1 MKGER
6 RMRRTDTIREK
17 ERVRERDRHTHAHR
31 QTVRQTDRKT
41 YNTNRHKLVNRER
54 VQ

>member
-31 QTVRQTDRKT
+31 QTVRQT